1 MAKTK
6 HVFMIT
12 IVLLII
18 IFIMGMLI
26 GRWLGS
32 NRADEITTLINTNE
46 LNTESYLIEQELMEN
61 FEQDNCLL
69 ANSRISSLSSEL
81 WKIGKSLSPADAE
94 QKLGTSNYDFMKS
107 KFHLMQIR
115 TYILLYKLNQH
126 CSNTGSVVLFYFSRD
141 DYASEEQGEILDK
154 LVEDYDLRV
163 FAIEHNYSEEL
174 SFIEDY
180 YQIEDTPTLVID
192 YENVL
197 EGLSSYEEVQAQ
209 IRK

>member
-6 HVFMIT
+6 HIFLIT
-12 IVLLII
+12 VVLLLL

-26 GRWLGS
+26 GRRMGGS
-32 NRADEITTLINTNE
+32 RVDEITALINANE

-69 ANSRISSLSSEL
+69 ANARISSLSSEL

-94 QKLGTSNYDFMKS
+94 QKLGTSNYDFMKR

-126 CSNTGSVVLFYFSRD
+126 CSNTGNVVLFYFSRD
-141 DYASEEQGEILDK
+141 NDASQEQGEILDN
-154 LVEDYDLRV
+154 LVKDYDIRV
-163 FAIEHNYSEEL
+163 FAIEYNYSEEL
-174 SFIEDY
+174 SFIEGY
-180 YQIEDTPTLVID
+180 YSIKGTPTLVID
-192 YENVL
+192 YEVVL
-197 EGLSSYEEVQAQ
+197 EGLSSYEEVQAL